1 MQGVHRLHDV
11 RASDFMSQ
19 ENLSPAPI
27 GGAAHWIFLALFL
40 QKNMAEKTTI
50 KMMPDTSCSLF
61 WQEDGTCCG
70 DAENLSYGGERNT
83 ETNVNLNIPGLREWL
98 DEYMW
103 RCLVPREAG
112 EITPDELSRTFGWKD
127 FHKRGLALAAQVKK
141 LLSPNVEL
149 LYCKPY
155 EDASG
160 IINGGG
166 VVV

>member
-1 MQGVHRLHDV
+1 
-11 RASDFMSQ
+11 
-19 ENLSPAPI
+19 
-27 GGAAHWIFLALFL
+27 
-40 QKNMAEKTTI
+40 MAEKTTI

-70 DAENLSYGGERNT
+70 DAENLSYGGERNA
-83 ETNVNLNIPGLREWL
+83 ETNVNLNIPGLQEWF

-103 RCLVPREAG
+103 RCLVPCETG
-112 EITPDELSRTFGWKD
+112 EITPDELSRTFDWKD

-141 LLSPNVEL
+141 NLPSNVEL
-149 LYCKPY
+149 LYCSPY

-160 IINGGG
+160 IISGDG

>member
-1 MQGVHRLHDV
+1 
-11 RASDFMSQ
+11 
-19 ENLSPAPI
+19 
-27 GGAAHWIFLALFL
+27 
-40 QKNMAEKTTI
+40 MAEKTTI

-70 DAENLSYGGERNT
+70 DAENLSYGGERNA

-98 DEYMW
+98 EEYMW

-112 EITPDELSRTFGWKD
+112 EITPDELSRSFNWKD
-127 FHKRGLALAAQVKK
+127 FHKRGLAFAAQVKK
-141 LLSPNVEL
+141 LLPPNVEL

-160 IINGGG
+160 IINDSVF
-166 VVV
+166 VV

>member
-1 MQGVHRLHDV
+1 
-11 RASDFMSQ
+11 
-19 ENLSPAPI
+19 
-27 GGAAHWIFLALFL
+27 
-40 QKNMAEKTTI
+40 MAEKTTI

-70 DAENLSYGGERNT
+70 DASSLSYGDERDA
-83 ETNVNLNIPGLREWL
+83 ETNIDLNISGLREWL

-103 RCLVPREAG
+103 RCLVPCEAG

-149 LYCKPY
+149 LYCSPY

-160 IINGGG
+160 IISGDG